1 MEQENFSPQESLKLI
16 DTMINKAKN
25 SYHDTGIG
33 PILWGSVITICSL
46 VTYCRIQFGF
56 TLPFDIWLLT
66 IVAIIPQI
74 FIAIK
79 EARLNKAKHY
89 NDKVFDYVWI
99 SFGITI
105 FLLTFI
111 NANVIEK
118 LNPVFQVYI
127 DTKGGRPN
135 FDYGSFMGS
144 FFLMLYGFPTFI
156 TGAARNFKPMLIGGI
171 ICWVCCIISVYTKFR
186 VDMLLT
192 AFAATMAWL
201 IPGIILW
208 VKYKKKQKANV

>member
-1 MEQENFSPQESLKLI
+1 MSENKMTEQESLLLI
-16 DTMINKAKN
+16 HQMINKAKN

-33 PILWGSVITICSL
+33 PILWGSVITFCSL
-46 VTYCRIQFGF
+46 VTYCRVQFGF
-56 TLPFDIWLLT
+56 KLPFDIWFLT
-66 IVAIIPQI
+66 LIAIVPQI

-79 EARLNKAKHY
+79 EGRINKAKHY
-89 NDKVFDYVWI
+89 DDKVFDYVWI
-99 SFGITI
+99 SFGIAI

-127 DTKGGRPN
+127 DVKGGRPS

-144 FFLMLYGFPTFI
+144 FFLMLYGIPTFI
-156 TGAARNFKPMLIGGI
+156 TGAGRNFKPMLLGGI
-171 ICWVCCIISVYTKFR
+171 ICWVCCIVSVYTKFKI
-186 VDMLLT
+186 DMLLT

-208 VKYKKKQKANV
+208 VKYQKKLKANV